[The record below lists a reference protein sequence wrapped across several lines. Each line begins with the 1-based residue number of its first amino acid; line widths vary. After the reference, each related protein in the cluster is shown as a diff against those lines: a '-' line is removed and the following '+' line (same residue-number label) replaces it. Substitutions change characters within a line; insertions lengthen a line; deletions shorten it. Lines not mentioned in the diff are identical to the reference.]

1 MSTFRRPHHNAVL
14 TVLNS
19 LDGELL
25 KRAECFFGGET
36 AIVLSLDEYRESVD
50 IDFLCWSQEGYRM
63 LREAVWT
70 REFLGL
76 AKSTG
81 KSIGRV
87 STLRDMRADQYGI
100 RTFVQVDDTR
110 IKFEIVRE
118 GRIDL
123 SGQMDERYGV
133 PVLSRSDMFAEKL
146 LANADR
152 WPDKA
157 VYSRDII
164 DLSMMIAAWGDVPA
178 AAWQK
183 ARDAYGET
191 VTSAYS
197 RAVALIQDR
206 EWLHTCMDGMQMDRQ
221 LASRILGAHANPTV
235 DQEPN

>member
-25 KRAECFFGGET
+25 KRAECFFGGGT

-50 IDFLCWSQEGYRM
+50 IDFLCSSQEGYRM

-70 REFLGL
+70 RGFSGL

-110 IKFEIVRE
+110 IKFEIVRQ

-123 SGQMDERYGV
+123 SGQMNERYGV

-183 ARDAYGET
+183 ARDGYERVFQGCRVDSGQRMAPHLYGRHADGPAAYVADIG
-191 VTSAYS
+191 SA
-197 RAVALIQDR
+197 
-206 EWLHTCMDGMQMDRQ
+206 C
-221 LASRILGAHANPTV
+221 
-235 DQEPN
+235 EPNGRSGAGLSFE